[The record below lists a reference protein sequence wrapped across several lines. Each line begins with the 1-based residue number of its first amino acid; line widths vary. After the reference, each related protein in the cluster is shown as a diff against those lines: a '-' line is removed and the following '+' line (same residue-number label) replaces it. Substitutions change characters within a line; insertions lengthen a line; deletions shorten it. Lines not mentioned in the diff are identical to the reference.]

1 MYNSMC
7 FRVHLPLYLQ
17 LFFLYSRELFTPGF
31 YISEDCSPSV
41 FIFQRTVH
49 PRFLYLRELFTPAF
63 LYFRE
68 LFTFG
73 FYISENCSP
82 LVFIFQRTVLHR
94 FLYFRE
100 LFTLVFIFQRTVHPR
115 FLYFRELF
123 PHRFLYFREL
133 FTPGFYISEN
143 CSPLG
148 FSGVRVAH
156 SLPFCVMFCQPTC
169 FLNMVIVFS
178 DLLAIT
184 VFDDHFWYLQ
194 AFLKYCT

>member
-7 FRVHLPLYLQ
+7 FRVH
-17 LFFLYSRELFTPGF
+17 FTS
-31 YISEDCSPSV
+31 ISTV
-41 FIFQRTVH
+41 VFFIFQRTVH
-49 PRFLYLRELFTPAF
+49 PRV

-68 LFTFG
+68 LFTPG
-73 FYISENCSP
+73 FYTSENCSP
-82 LVFIFQRTVLHR
+82 QGI
-94 FLYFRE
+94 
-100 LFTLVFIFQRTVHPR
+100 IFQRTVHP
-115 FLYFRELF
+115 
-123 PHRFLYFREL
+123 RFLYFREL

>member
-1 MYNSMC
+1 MC
-7 FRVHLPLYLQ
+7 FRIHVTSISTVA
-17 LFFLYSRELFTPGF
+17 FLYFREPFTSGF
-31 YISEDCSPSV
+31 YISEDRSPRV
-41 FIFQRTVH
+41 
-49 PRFLYLRELFTPAF
+49 

-68 LFTFG
+68 M
-73 FYISENCSP
+73 
-82 LVFIFQRTVLHR
+82 
-94 FLYFRE
+94 
-100 LFTLVFIFQRTVHPR
+100 
-115 FLYFRELF
+115 
-123 PHRFLYFREL
+123 

-143 CSPLG
+143 CSPPVFYISENCSPPFLYFRELFTCGFYISENCSPPVFIFQRTVHPWFLYFRELFTPG

-169 FLNMVIVFS
+169 FLNLVIVLS